1 MHPELNPWRDPSLFA
16 VGHVF
21 TGPVVRVMNY
31 GCFIELRPEVWGLL
45 HRDRWSRS
53 YEVADRVAVR
63 VESVDPALRKIE
75 LSEIH

>member
-1 MHPELNPWRDPSLFA
+1 
-16 VGHVF
+16 
-21 TGPVVRVMNY
+21 MNY